1 MNALT
6 NLMKITFKIYHN
18 NNTTIDSDFIHV
30 TKVRAEDIVMEVWDD
45 NNAVMHNVITR
56 IPSAKN
62 PMNANSLPA
71 GYEMMDLMHKSE
83 TLVSA
88 AKAMGIDK
96 PVYKCSGPRKNLTN
110 SDLYFLR
117 LVELKEF
124 AQNQRYEYLATD
136 QVYRSVQSLMRDPH
150 PVIIVSVQN
159 GTRWACPGTVEDRI
173 SMLMK
178 SGFQPCRKNSEWYYL
193 TR

>member
-6 NLMKITFKIYHN
+6 NLKQITFKIYHN
-18 NNTTIDSDFIHV
+18 HSSTIDRDFLHV
-30 TKVRAEDIVMEVWDD
+30 TKVRAEDIVMEVWD
-45 NNAVMHNVITR
+45 NNNTVMYNAITR

-62 PMNANSLPA
+62 PMNINSLPA
-71 GYEMMDLMHKSE
+71 GYQMMDLMHESE

-96 PVYKCSGPRKNLTN
+96 AVYNCSGPRKNLAN

-117 LVELKEF
+117 LVKLYEF
-124 AQNQRYEYLATD
+124 AQNQGYEYLAVD
-136 QVYRSVQSLMRDPH
+136 KVYSLVQSLMRDPH

-159 GTRWACPGTVEDRI
+159 GTRWMCPGTVEDRI
-173 SMLMK
+173 YMLMK
-178 SGFQPCRKNSEWYYL
+178 SGFKPCRKNSEWYYF
-193 TR
+193 R